1 MLRHTIYQICMV
13 PFLIVGITAC
23 DQDHSESM
31 VNNTKETFQ
40 GASKDDYEPV
50 TGRKLTDV
58 AGQAAI
64 PVGSEESIGQVVTDN
79 ALPYVGR
86 YHVVVSCQDPIVF
99 CKDGTAD
106 FVMNLLADGTAHR
119 TIIHSGTITFATA
132 QQYRQDHWKYD
143 EINHQIILQRSNG
156 VEFFYD
162 IDKNKNLTMNLNK
175 IANGSDVNRKFF
187 QEGNA
192 FPHEAYVLKSEK

>member
-1 MLRHTIYQICMV
+1 MLRHTVYQVCMV

-23 DQDHSESM
+23 DQDHSEDIS
-31 VNNTKETFQ
+31 VDKNKTFQ
-40 GASKDDYEPV
+40 SASKDDYEPV
-50 TGRKLTDV
+50 TGKKLTDV

-64 PVGSEESIGQVVTDN
+64 PMDSEESISEVVTDN

-86 YHVVVSCQDPIVF
+86 YHVVVNCKDPIVF
-99 CKDGTAD
+99 CKKGTAD
-106 FVMNLLADGTAHR
+106 YILNLLADGTAHR
-119 TIIHSGTITFATA
+119 TVVHSGAITFASDE
-132 QQYRQDHWKYD
+132 QYRQDHWKYD
-143 EINHQIILQRSNG
+143 EVNHQIILQRSNN

-162 IDKNKNLTMNLNK
+162 IDKNKNLIMNLNR

-187 QEGNA
+187 QEGNP